1 MDQKLFQ
8 VKKEIII
15 YELEKTD
22 GLQKVVPQ

>member
-8 VKKEIII
+8 VKKKIKI

-22 GLQKVVPQ
+22 GLQKVVPR